1 MYKKLKILICLFFL
15 TAKLYSQNID
25 TVVYAS
31 YNTYLK
37 EGKGIH
43 FPFFKSSTTLNQI
56 LKKNFFTM
64 GELDSGNSLNFLI
77 TQCIQIL
84 KFKNLN
90 FRVMTWSKNYISFK
104 INYETYT
111 GSTLS
116 HNTEY
121 YTINIK
127 EKKLINVFNL
137 IPASKIKTTKKMLL
151 QKIALFRKEVIQKIK
166 EEYKKNIISTEEYSQ
181 SLKYTKECYKDI
193 PETEFFIEKNCLTLI
208 MPCGFPTPLIGLES
222 KIFITFNNKEMN
234 NFFIKLN

>member
-1 MYKKLKILICLFFL
+1 MFKKLKILTCLLFL

-31 YNTYLK
+31 YSTYIK

-56 LKKNFFTM
+56 LKQNFFTM
-64 GELDSGNSLNFLI
+64 GELDSGNSLNSLI

-84 KFKNLN
+84 EFQNLN
-90 FRVMTWSKNYISFK
+90 FRVMNWSKNFISLK

-121 YTINIK
+121 YTINLK
-127 EKKLINVFNL
+127 KKKLINVTDL
-137 IPASKIKTTKKMLL
+137 IPVGKIKTTRQMLL
-151 QKIALFRKEVIQKIK
+151 QKIALFRKRVIQKIK
-166 EEYKKNIISTEEYSQ
+166 VEYKENIISAEEYSQ
-181 SLKYTKECYKDI
+181 SLKFTKDCYKNI
-193 PETEFFIEKNCLTLI
+193 PETEFFIEKNRLTLI
-208 MPCGFPTPLIGLES
+208 MPCGFPTPLKGLES